1 MQRDTEA
8 PAWARDATRTVNVS
22 DIWLEATDPR
32 GEREDECIA
41 YLQRYD
47 ADGMDE
53 YHCACLVTAFELVG
67 ISITDASHTIYRNRE
82 WAERVLGNA
91 AIWAI
96 ERHEMEAVQ

>member
-1 MQRDTEA
+1 
-8 PAWARDATRTVNVS
+8 
-22 DIWLEATDPR
+22 
-32 GEREDECIA
+32 
-41 YLQRYD
+41 
-47 ADGMDE
+47 
-53 YHCACLVTAFELVG
+53 VTAFELVG